1 MHGIVP
7 DPCGHDP
14 LPYFSRFVEGRR
26 GEVLDAAIAVFAE
39 KGYDCGTMREIATR
53 LGVTEPALY
62 RHYAS
67 KEALFSDLVAQAG
80 DHIAVRAAAGMDR
93 VRPEALR
100 ESLAQLLESRRQ
112 PPGEQSARPIIGT
125 LMMAAPHN
133 DTFRSDFR
141 EHIALPMVAR
151 LEELVPRVDAHFGI
165 SRAPAEIAGPVRA
178 FMSLFVGS
186 FMTSMLLE
194 GGRGDQDEAVVDA
207 MLAIMGWDR
216 VAPEQGTMAV

>member
-1 MHGIVP
+1 MRGMGAV
-7 DPCGHDP
+7 GSV
-14 LPYFSRFVEGRR
+14 PYFTRFVEGRR
-26 GEVLDAAIAVFAE
+26 GEVLDAAMAVFAE
-39 KGYDCGTMREIATR
+39 KGYDCGTMREIAER

-80 DHIAVRAAAGMDR
+80 DHIAARAAAGMDR
-93 VRPEALR
+93 VQPESLR
-100 ESLAQLLESRRQ
+100 ESLAQLLEARRQ

-133 DTFRSDFR
+133 DAFREDFR

-151 LEELVPRVDAHFGI
+151 LTELVPRVDAHFGI
-165 SRAPAEIAGPVRA
+165 VRPPEAVPGQVRA

-186 FMTSMLLE
+186 LMTSMMFDE
-194 GGRGDQDEAVVDA
+194 GRGDQDEAVVDA
-207 MLAIMGWDR
+207 LLAIMGWDE
-216 VAPEQGTMAV
+216 VA